1 MSRIQIRDKSFVVSI
16 SAEKIQTRILEMA
29 AEISRDYEDK
39 KPIFVCILNG
49 AFIFAADLF
58 RALSIECEITF
69 LKLSSYSGTQ
79 STGVVSKI
87 SEIKVNLKDRHVV
100 ILEDIVDTGETA
112 VYIVEEMKRH
122 QAADVRFASLLIK
135 PKALQHTVRPDYV
148 GFEVPND
155 FLVGYGL
162 DYDGLGRNL
171 PDIFVLDK

>member
-1 MSRIQIRDKSFVVSI
+1 MKPVQIRDKTFVVSI
-16 SAEKIQTRILEMA
+16 PSEKIQHRVREMA
-29 AEISRDYEDK
+29 MEISGDYADK
-39 KPIFVCILNG
+39 RPIFVCILNG

-58 RALSIECEITF
+58 RALSIECEISF
-69 LKLSSYSGTQ
+69 LRLSSYSGTQ
-79 STGVVSKI
+79 STGTI
-87 SEIKVNLKDRHVV
+87 TNLLGINANLKDRHVI

-112 VYIVEEMKRH
+112 VYLVEEMKKH
-122 QAADVRFASLLIK
+122 SAASVRFASLLIK
-135 PKALQHTVRPDYV
+135 PKALKHTIRLDYV